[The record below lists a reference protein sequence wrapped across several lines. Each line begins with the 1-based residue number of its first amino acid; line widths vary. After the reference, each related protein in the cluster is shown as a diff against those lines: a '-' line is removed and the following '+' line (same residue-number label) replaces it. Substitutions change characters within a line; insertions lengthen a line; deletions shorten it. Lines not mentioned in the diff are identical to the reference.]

1 MTVVEL
7 EATVRLKLPSKS
19 VTVPL
24 VVPFST
30 TLAPMTGSPV
40 ASFTIP
46 ETLNLS
52 ACRLEALTF
61 IAGMKKQKHSNR
73 LSTRNVLVSVRVFMF
88 IILFLKV

>member
-1 MTVVEL
+1 MTIVEL
-7 EATVRLKLPSKS
+7 EATVRLKLPSNQS
-19 VTVPL
+19 TVPL

-52 ACRLEALTF
+52 ACRLGSAHIHRRDEAET
-61 IAGMKKQKHSNR
+61 QQ
-73 LSTRNVLVSVRVFMF
+73 
-88 IILFLKV
+88 